1 MCSSEKPTGCWTDL
15 WCVPAKHQVVGKE
28 LEPAGGAY
36 TKLNDSSFGL
46 FVLKCELKRHIA
58 EY

>member
-1 MCSSEKPTGCWTDL
+1 MVCSGEASGT
-15 WCVPAKHQVVGKE
+15 QVVGKE
-28 LEPAGGAY
+28 LEPAAGAY

-46 FVLKCELKRHIA
+46 FVLKCKLKRHIA